1 VELHGWDR
9 SLIYYNWRMG
19 LRETTAQHEQVLAQ
33 LNEERIS
40 ALVRISKTLESLIA
54 QLRDAHARVA
64 SAQGEARAREVAKYR
79 ELHQHAS
86 RYRWY
91 LEVQREAL
99 GIRHHHRLDEFYK
112 IPAPIDR

>member
-1 VELHGWDR
+1 
-9 SLIYYNWRMG
+9 MG

-40 ALVRISKTLESLIA
+40 ALVRISKTLESLLS
-54 QLRDAHARVA
+54 QLRDAQARVA
-64 SAQGEARAREVAKYR
+64 GAEGEARSRELAKYR

-112 IPAPIDR
+112 VPPPIDR